1 MLVHH
6 AALAEGVG
14 TDKRNIFIAENGSIV
29 EVDHRSCKITAE
41 GYVLDS
47 TIYELKVVD
56 HETTTATLGNV
67 KEKIPDTGID
77 SNNSPLYIGLI
88 GGAAL
93 VCAITL
99 GVHNRRKAKR

>member
-1 MLVHH
+1 MITTNSYRLSVKVRS
-6 AALAEGVG
+6 ALFIWPPDVY
-14 TDKRNIFIAENGSIV
+14 KRQ
-29 EVDHRSCKITAE
+29 
-41 GYVLDS
+41 VLDS